1 MTAPAIDETK
11 ENSDLQ
17 TDYLDHRVWTLL
29 KFTTKWQFS
38 MVISERN
45 AVRVL
50 NYKFKIVTLLFLHY
64 IILLFPFSSFIIP
77 HSNTVSVFLRGSAS
91 DI

>member
-1 MTAPAIDETK
+1 
-11 ENSDLQ
+11 
-17 TDYLDHRVWTLL
+17 
-29 KFTTKWQFS
+29 